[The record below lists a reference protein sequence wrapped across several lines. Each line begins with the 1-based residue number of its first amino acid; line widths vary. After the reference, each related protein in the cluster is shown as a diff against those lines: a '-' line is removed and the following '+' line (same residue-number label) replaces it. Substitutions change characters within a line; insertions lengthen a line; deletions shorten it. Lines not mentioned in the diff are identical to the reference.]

1 VAAASKLQRVNDSD
15 LKDLNSNNMVDE
27 STLGVPLF
35 TGILVIISLCIIS
48 YKGVD
53 PLVSHILSS
62 MLLVGTDQLVLQ
74 LGAIPTIGF
83 SDPILSYLSA
93 FRFTIMGGAPM
104 LIEGYQKV
112 TITPQLSAR
121 AKPGGV

>member
-1 VAAASKLQRVNDSD
+1 
-15 LKDLNSNNMVDE
+15 MVDE

-35 TGILVIISLCIIS
+35 TGILVIVSLCIIS

-53 PLVSHILSS
+53 PLL
-62 MLLVGTDQLVLQ
+62 D
-74 LGAIPTIGF
+74 AIPTVGF

-93 FRFTIMGGAPM
+93 FRFTIVDGIPM

-112 TITPQLSAR
+112 TLTPQLSAR
-121 AKPGGV
+121 AKPSGV

>member
-1 VAAASKLQRVNDSD
+1 
-15 LKDLNSNNMVDE
+15 MVDE

-35 TGILVIISLCIIS
+35 TGILVVVSLCIIS
-48 YKGVD
+48 YRGVD

-62 MLLVGTDQLVLQ
+62 ILLVGTHHLVLQ
-74 LGAIPTIGF
+74 LDAIPTVGF

-93 FRFTIMGGAPM
+93 FRFNIVDGTPM

-112 TITPQLSAR
+112 TSTPQLSAL
-121 AKPGGV
+121 AKAGGV